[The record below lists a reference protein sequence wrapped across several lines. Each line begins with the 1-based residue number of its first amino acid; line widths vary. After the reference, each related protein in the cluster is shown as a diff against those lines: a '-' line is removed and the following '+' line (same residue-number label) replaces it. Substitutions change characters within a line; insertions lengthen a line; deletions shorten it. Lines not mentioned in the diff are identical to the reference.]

1 MPKVPVNQSLG
12 LQPNQQA
19 RYSAQGTVPVQDQTP
34 ATLGR
39 MGQAFSQAGQDWGR
53 YAADVQRR
61 ADIAYT
67 TERQT
72 QAAEADLND
81 WSAYSQKTGKDAYD
95 GFDAFRSTVQKRY
108 EKLAATAENEQ
119 QRQWL
124 KEAGQ
129 QKVLSLTERA
139 MGHRDKE
146 VAVWRIGTA
155 KADTEQGVQEGIA
168 AYGTPDEGPKLEA
181 LAVKQAEFSRLTGA
195 DYKQGLADQM
205 AKVRLGTVQMLLN
218 QPGRLGE
225 AVAYWDRNKKDVRDV
240 AATQKVDATLK
251 ALTIE
256 QGAQEIAARIP
267 DLDNQL
273 RYLEANGSNLTN
285 DDKDSAVRHLMQID
299 ARRQDVAAAQANDV
313 RKQILDFQRDNPTLA
328 VEDKNPDLARRAAEL
343 NVVVAREVA
352 NPDFV
357 AFMNT
362 TEGQRDLQS
371 KPTAMLENI
380 LFSNLPPERAKAEFK
395 RITGDQSGFT
405 IDNLTTALAIDVG
418 VIPVNAER
426 NKAGERQQAL
436 LKWQEATIAPLVN
449 AASKKLGRPLNPR
462 EFQELIVN
470 PIMQDKV
477 MVETT
482 TMGRDWLSK
491 DTPTTVMA
499 AQRAGLLPLDRD
511 DPSTPGIDESA
522 YTEAHQKVYVQTSK
536 GPVYLREIPM
546 QVRRDLRQAFQELHP
561 GQQMTARQE
570 AEEWVSKG
578 RPGGPEERKRIA
590 AKDDPTIRRYRDSQ
604 MGMSQDFWQK
614 AVRNYR
620 EAKQ

>member
-1 MPKVPVNQSLG
+1 
-12 LQPNQQA
+12 
-19 RYSAQGTVPVQDQTP
+19 
-34 ATLGR
+34 
-39 MGQAFSQAGQDWGR
+39 
-53 YAADVQRR
+53 
-61 ADIAYT
+61 
-67 TERQT
+67 
-72 QAAEADLND
+72 
-81 WSAYSQKTGKDAYD
+81 
-95 GFDAFRSTVQKRY
+95 
-108 EKLAATAENEQ
+108 
-119 QRQWL
+119 
-124 KEAGQ
+124 
-129 QKVLSLTERA
+129 
-139 MGHRDKE
+139 
-146 VAVWRIGTA
+146 
-155 KADTEQGVQEGIA
+155 
-168 AYGTPDEGPKLEA
+168 
-181 LAVKQAEFSRLTGA
+181 
-195 DYKQGLADQM
+195 
-205 AKVRLGTVQMLLN
+205 MLLN

-273 RYLEANGSNLTN
+273 RYLEANGSNLTK

-299 ARRQDVAAAQANDV
+299 ARRQAVAAAQSNDV
-313 RKQILDFQRDNPTLA
+313 RKQILEFQRDNPTLA
-328 VEDKNPDLARRAAEL
+328 VKDKNPDLARRAAEL

-380 LFSNLPPERAKAEFK
+380 LSSNLPPEQAKAEFK

-477 MVETT
+477 MVQVSSPLF
-482 TMGRDWLSK
+482 GADWLAK

-546 QVRRDLRQAFQELHP
+546 DERRKIRKDWEATHGGEQLSA
-561 GQQMTARQE
+561 AQE
-570 AEEWVSKG
+570 AEIWVLGGKRGATQEKQRQEFATDKRTDPLDSFYRGLPNKPVTF
-578 RPGGPEERKRIA
+578 PGMK
-590 AKDDPTIRRYRDSQ
+590 K
-604 MGMSQDFWQK
+604 
-614 AVRNYR
+614 
-620 EAKQ
+620 